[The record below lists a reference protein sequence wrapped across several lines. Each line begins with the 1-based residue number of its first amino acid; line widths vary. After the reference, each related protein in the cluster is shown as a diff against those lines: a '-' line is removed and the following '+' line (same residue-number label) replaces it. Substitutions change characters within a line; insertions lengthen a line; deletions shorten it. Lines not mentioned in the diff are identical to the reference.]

1 MNLPK
6 IQNNQIFVLRGERS
20 SGIILNNDSSY
31 YLNEGDNYYEIFSNI
46 EDAKKYINSI
56 ITESIEFSLFD
67 SQGTFLEMI
76 VI

>member
-20 SGIILNNDSSY
+20 SGIILNNDNSY